1 MQNLLPLQRTPK
13 HQILPTSTDKEEEL
27 WKDRISLMNLMKL
40 CQKEKNVYKARRIHA
55 QIIKKNLIAKDAY
68 IASALITTYAK
79 CGSLEKAEEVFWK
92 LPERNVVPWSA
103 LISGY
108 SQNGLGHEALK
119 CFRQMQ
125 RDQIQPNAVT
135 YASVLKACG
144 IIRSLEIGEGIAV
157 EVRKQGLLEKDVVL
171 GTSLVDMYAKCGDL
185 DKAREVF
192 EQLPVRNIVSWN
204 ALITGYVHHGLGNEA
219 LKFFRQM
226 QDLGVIPN
234 VITYICVLK
243 ACGIVGS
250 IEIGKDIDAEVRK
263 QGLLQKDAILTTTL
277 VDMYFKCGAIGKAQ
291 EVFEQFPT
299 RNVVCWSAM
308 INGYAQHGLGNEAL
322 KCFKHM
328 QDARIVPN
336 VVTFICILKAC
347 GIVRS
352 LEIGQDIDAE
362 VRRRGLL
369 EKDVVLGNALVDM
382 YAKCGALDK
391 AREVFE
397 KLPVRNVVTWSS
409 LMAGYVQYGLGDEA
423 LKCFREIGNA
433 VFSLDGVTYT
443 CILKA
448 CGLVGSLEIGED
460 ICTEVRR
467 QGLLEK
473 DVVLGTALVDMY
485 SKCGDL
491 EKAREVFE
499 CLPIRNVVS
508 WSALIAGHAQSG
520 QANAVLFL
528 YKRMKAEG
536 VIPNSVT
543 FVVLLTA
550 CTHAG
555 LVKEGEKLFHEMW
568 ATNHL
573 HPMLE
578 HYTCMID
585 LFCRAARMDKVNAL
599 LEKVSHSCHLPLFL
613 TILGACIEWKNVKL
627 GRWAFEQSI
636 ALDKNCA
643 SAYVFMQNL
652 YAAVDVQMEVDE
664 IEAPRVKDKGMGF
677 RIY

>member
-1 MQNLLPLQRTPK
+1 MHLTLSSNLGVILQRSSKSPDFRHKITRKPLWIDGWNTPPSVEVKLKEITFHSDDGYSQGLRFHDRVNLLDL
-13 HQILPTSTDKEEEL
+13 I
-27 WKDRISLMNLMKL
+27 KL
-40 CQKEKNVYKARRIHA
+40 CGIRKNLSKVKEIHA
-55 QIIKKNLIAKDAY
+55 KALDSGLIVNDAY
-68 IASALITTYAK
+68 IATALIRTYAK
-79 CGSLEKAEEVFWK
+79 CGALEEALEVFERI
-92 LPERNVVPWSA
+92 PARNVVSWTA

-108 SQNGLGHEALK
+108 VEHGLGHQALE
-119 CFRQMQ
+119 CFAKM
-125 RDQIQPNAVT
+125 RDEGVHPSAIT
-135 YASVLKACG
+135 YACLLKACG
-144 IIRSLEIGEGIAV
+144 IVRFLDVGECLDIEI
-157 EVRKQGLLEKDVVL
+157 RKQGLLKKDVVLGTALVDMYSKCGALEKAQEVFDELLIRNVVTWNALITGYVRHGLGDEALRCFRRMRDEKVCSPNAMSYASILKACGMVNSLDIGQCIDADIRKEGLLEKDVVL
-171 GTSLVDMYAKCGDL
+171 GT
-185 DKAREVF
+185 
-192 EQLPVRNIVSWN
+192 
-204 ALITGYVHHGLGNEA
+204 
-219 LKFFRQM
+219 
-226 QDLGVIPN
+226 
-234 VITYICVLK
+234 
-243 ACGIVGS
+243 
-250 IEIGKDIDAEVRK
+250 
-263 QGLLQKDAILTTTL
+263 
-277 VDMYFKCGAIGKAQ
+277 
-291 EVFEQFPT
+291 
-299 RNVVCWSAM
+299 
-308 INGYAQHGLGNEAL
+308 
-322 KCFKHM
+322 
-328 QDARIVPN
+328 
-336 VVTFICILKAC
+336 
-347 GIVRS
+347 
-352 LEIGQDIDAE
+352 
-362 VRRRGLL
+362 
-369 EKDVVLGNALVDM
+369 ALVDM
-382 YAKCGALDK
+382 YSKCGALEK
-391 AREVFE
+391 AQEVLDQ
-397 KLPVRNVVTWSS
+397 LPVRNVVTWSA
-409 LMAGYVQYGLGDEA
+409 LIAGYVQNGIGDKA
-423 LKCFREIGNA
+423 LKCFRRMQDSGVRPDA
-433 VFSLDGVTYT
+433 VMYACV
-443 CILKA
+443 LKA
-448 CGLVGSLEIGED
+448 CGIVGSLEIGED